1 MRQDYSHLN
10 TIEDFQKFID
20 KNNILSSN
28 DFLKRFGGGYNKL
41 KKLKLTK
48 LVNYPNSYNDWS
60 NINTINEFQTFVD
73 ENSVLNPRDFSHR
86 FRGLFGKLIRLGLN
100 KAIKYPK
107 SVYYDWSYINT
118 VEDFQK
124 FIDENNIQD
133 CTEMNTKFPGLYT
146 KLSRLGLCKSITYPN
161 QKTDWSNYSRLEHF
175 QEFIDRENIQNATE
189 FENKYLGLYTR
200 LRRLGLNNLVKYPN
214 PHQDVWSYIN
224 TVEDFQKF
232 IDENNILCARDFG
245 NKFSGLYHK
254 LCNKKLHSF
263 VTYPNSHM
271 SLGEKIMSDI
281 LKNLDISYI
290 YNTIDPVK
298 FQGLMIR
305 PDFRI
310 DSLKII
316 IEVHGL
322 QHFED
327 ADYFKI
333 TAEESIK
340 NDIMKNKIFQEA
352 GYNTLYVVFP
362 ETDPHLK
369 RDYSDYFSKIYI
381 GSEEIKSKIIEL
393 KNETNSNLLE

>member
-20 KNNILSSN
+20 KNNILSSK

-60 NINTINEFQTFVD
+60 NINTVNGFQTFVD

-107 SVYYDWSYINT
+107 SVYSD
-118 VEDFQK
+118 
-124 FIDENNIQD
+124 
-133 CTEMNTKFPGLYT
+133 
-146 KLSRLGLCKSITYPN
+146 
-161 QKTDWSNYSRLEHF
+161 
-175 QEFIDRENIQNATE
+175 
-189 FENKYLGLYTR
+189 
-200 LRRLGLNNLVKYPN
+200 
-214 PHQDVWSYIN
+214 WSYIN

-310 DSLKII
+310 DSLTII

-369 RDYSDYFSKIYI
+369 MDYSDYFSKIYI